1 MCIRDR
7 AYTKQKADK
16 KAMED
21 YRELAKD
28 TRNPYGA
35 EAKYQVA
42 QSLYDAKEYAAA
54 EKELLNYIEPVSY
67 THLDVYKRQV
77 MASRIIATSTKTL
90 VTQFYHYIF
99 PHFTF
104 L

>member
-1 MCIRDR
+1 M
-7 AYTKQKADK
+7 
-16 KAMED
+16 
-21 YRELAKD
+21 
-28 TRNPYGA
+28 NN
-35 EAKYQVA
+35 QVT
-42 QSLYDAKEYAAA
+42 
-54 EKELLNYIEPVSY
+54 NRI
-67 THLDVYKRQV
+67 V

>member
-1 MCIRDR
+1 LVSPSVPVCRIFGHGYEQVTLRRQD
-7 AYTKQKADK
+7 
-16 KAMED
+16 
-21 YRELAKD
+21 LASA
-28 TRNPYGA
+28 G
-35 EAKYQVA
+35 
-42 QSLYDAKEYAAA
+42 
-54 EKELLNYIEPVSY
+54 I
-67 THLDVYKRQV
+67 V